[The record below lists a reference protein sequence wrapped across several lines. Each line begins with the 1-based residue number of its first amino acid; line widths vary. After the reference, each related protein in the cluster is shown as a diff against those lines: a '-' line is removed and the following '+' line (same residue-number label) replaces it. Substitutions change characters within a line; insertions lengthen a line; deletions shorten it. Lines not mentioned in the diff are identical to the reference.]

1 VLEPYDG
8 KLSRTVL
15 RGVRG
20 RKAPDLPGPVER
32 FYLLTFMQL
41 FVLLLLVIIESGCT
55 YNHCSRSVPQLIEGD
70 GWFLSSNWFGEQT
83 VSGHGLNLN
92 IRADNNDI
100 KSELGIPHKGWKKHY
115 PFI

>member
-1 VLEPYDG
+1 
-8 KLSRTVL
+8 
-15 RGVRG
+15 
-20 RKAPDLPGPVER
+20 
-32 FYLLTFMQL
+32 MQL

-92 IRADNNDI
+92 ISADNNDI

-115 PFI
+115 PFTITAYINSIPAGHRRAVLMIDALPIAHFHQRWGTHS